1 MKNSIIQRLRYHTAL
16 NRLADVK
23 DFYID
28 GVVLLSSRLCE
39 ATSISNL
46 TIQNVLRNDYEIPRV
61 VLEADHSEAWHLHGS
76 FRG

>member
-1 MKNSIIQRLRYHTAL
+1 M
-16 NRLADVK
+16 
-23 DFYID
+23 
-28 GVVLLSSRLCE
+28 LSSRLCE